1 MWIWVHPAIVNVLL
15 KNILTVL
22 DISPVCVDVNGN
34 KQNLDNTSQET
45 QNTTKNGTRNGLG
58 VGSLKSENATDGASG
73 KDGILNKEGSGSGT
87 EEGSCAKS
95 TETKMKCTTELD
107 KCDSIGTVFTSSEF
121 GVKLLNGELCR
132 FQLTGPLSQV
142 VLAKTLQVAHVSTAS
157 FSEIQ
162 NCDIS
167 DEKSNEV
174 KLKTQEDK
182 NNGPLTHASVKA
194 ESSQRKKWWQTY
206 HREEIALHLHEQQK
220 ATWQHAT
227 GLVSPA
233 ELPPHCILGLTVTD
247 PRLQLPAKK
256 RKTYPHIEG
265 KTSILGSCNK
275 NIWRATKTI
284 AFELLK
290 EDC

>member
-22 DISPVCVDVNGN
+22 DISPVSVDVNAN
-34 KQNLDNTSQET
+34 KQNLENTTQET
-45 QNTTKNGTRNGLG
+45 QSTAKNETRKGLG
-58 VGSLKSENATDGASG
+58 VGNLKSENATDGASG
-73 KDGILNKEGSGSGT
+73 KDDILNKEGSSSST
-87 EEGSCAKS
+87 EGQNCLRSS
-95 TETKMKCTTELD
+95 ETKMKYTTELD
-107 KCDSIGTVFTSSEF
+107 KCDNLGTVFTSSEF
-121 GVKLLNGELCR
+121 GVKLLSSELCR
-132 FQLTGPLSQV
+132 FHLTGPLSQV
-142 VLAKTLQVAHVSTAS
+142 VLAKTLQVANVSTDS
-157 FSEIQ
+157 LSEIQ
-162 NCDIS
+162 NGEIGN
-167 DEKSNEV
+167 EKSNEV
-174 KLKTQEDK
+174 KLKTQKDK

-194 ESSQRKKWWQTY
+194 ESSQGKKWWQTY

-275 NIWRATKTI
+275 NIWRATETI
-284 AFELLK
+284 SFELLK